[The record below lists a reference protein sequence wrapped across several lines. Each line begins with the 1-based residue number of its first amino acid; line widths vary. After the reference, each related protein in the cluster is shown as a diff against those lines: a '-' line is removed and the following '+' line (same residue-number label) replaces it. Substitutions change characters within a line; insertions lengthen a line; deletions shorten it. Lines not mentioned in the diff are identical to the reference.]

1 MEETTQAFV
10 FFWLAGLLL
19 LVGVL
24 LSFFSKSAS
33 QRLAGKLFMGA
44 GFLSLIATPW
54 TIPSSPSSAFGHFL
68 GSIVGPCVLLGV
80 GFYQIAFSG
89 PVPVGRLSD
98 TDRRLGFLMVVLGV
112 LWLESMHWWVMTPTY
127 PNEVNRYWMI
137 FWPTLLLFGFATAS
151 AGYVVVGVVGDE
163 RHRERRLMLALGVF
177 LLTLMAFGVTMDA
190 PNVSNEAFT
199 LELLL
204 AGADLFGVLVGA
216 AGAVLL
222 FAFVL
227 TIYEK
232 QQPMPKRLPA
242 PTSEQLHQA
251 AEIIARHAAGGEEE

>member
-1 MEETTQAFV
+1 MEEATQAFV

-19 LVGVL
+19 LVGLL
-24 LSFFSKSAS
+24 LSFFSKAAT
-33 QRLAGKLFMGA
+33 QRLTGKILVA
-44 GFLSLIATPW
+44 VGFLSLIATPW

-89 PVPVGRLSD
+89 HVPVGRLSE
-98 TDRRLGFLMVVLGV
+98 TDRRLGFVMVIVGV

-127 PNEVNRYWMI
+127 PDDVNRYWMI
-137 FWPTLLLFGFATAS
+137 FWPTMLLFGFASAS
-151 AGYVVVGVVGDE
+151 AGYVLVDVVGHQ
-163 RHRERRLMLALGVF
+163 RQRERRLMLALGTF
-177 LLTLMAFGVTMDA
+177 LLTLMTFGVLMDA
-190 PNVSNEAFT
+190 PNVSSEAFT
-199 LELLL
+199 LELML

-222 FAFVL
+222 FAVVL
-227 TIYEK
+227 AIYEK
-232 QQPMPKRLPA
+232 QQPVPKRLPA

-251 AEIIARHAAGGEEE
+251 AEIIARHTSGGEDE